1 MATVTTTPKAP
12 APASAPARLRTL
24 LIVLVTGCLAWG
36 VVAGW
41 TVSQHASAAGDVVGT
56 SEPLSLDARQL
67 YRSLSDAD
75 ITATT
80 AFLSGVQER
89 LAMRQRYAADISGAA
104 ADLAALKAA
113 DSRAQA
119 ASLSAIAAGL
129 PLYTDYVARAV
140 TWNSAGYQ
148 SPGASFMQNASV
160 EMHLVLLPAARSIYA
175 QESAQLRASS
185 AQATGLPWIVV
196 ALVLALVIG
205 YVLLRTQRWVSLRTH
220 RVVNYGL
227 LGATVVLLVGVI
239 WLVAAFAVARG
250 DLSKGVNHGSAPAE
264 TLAQADIAAA
274 QARGDEVLNL
284 ISRSGDTSFE
294 QDFAKVRAEL
304 GPGHGTLLSTAA
316 ASSSGEPGAR
326 WVAAA
331 GRDARTWYAVNQHL
345 YSLDLAANYAKETQ
359 LVVQSAPGS
368 SAPEFSSLE
377 RDLGRAITADQV
389 VFSSAASAGRDAFGG
404 LEAGIIVVALLMAAG
419 CAWGLSRRLAEYR

>member
-1 MATVTTTPKAP
+1 MATVMTRRPP

-41 TVSQHASAAGDVVGT
+41 TVSQHASAASDVVGT
-56 SEPLSLDARQL
+56 SEPLSLDAQQM

-80 AFLSGVQER
+80 AFLSGVQEP
-89 LAMRQRYAADISGAA
+89 LANRQRYAADISGAA
-104 ADLAALKAA
+104 ADLAALKATG
-113 DSRAQA
+113 AQSQDP
-119 ASLSAIAAGL
+119 SLSAIAAGL
-129 PLYTDYVARAV
+129 PVYTDYVARAQ
-140 TWNSAGYQ
+140 TWNQAEYQ
-148 SPGASFMQNASV
+148 SPGASFMQDASE
-160 EMHLVLLPAARSIYA
+160 EMHLVLLPAARRVYA
-175 QESAQLRASS
+175 QESARLSASS

-196 ALVLALVIG
+196 VLILAVAIG
-205 YVLLRTQRWVSLRTH
+205 FVLLRTQRWVSGRTH
-220 RVVNYGL
+220 RMVNYGL
-227 LGATVVLLVGVI
+227 LGATVVLAAGGI
-239 WLVAAFAVARG
+239 WLVVAFGVARA
-250 DLSKGVNHGSAPAE
+250 DLSKGVGHGSAPAE
-264 TLAQADIAAA
+264 TLAQADIAAG

-294 QDFAKVRAEL
+294 QDFAKVRGEL
-304 GPGHGTLLSTAA
+304 GPGPGTLLTTAA
-316 ASSSGEPGAR
+316 TSSSGEPGAR

-331 GRDARTWYAVNQHL
+331 GRDARTWYGVNQHL

-377 RDLGRAITADQV
+377 RDLGRAIAADQV
-389 VFSSAASAGRDAFGG
+389 VFSRSATAGRDAFGG
-404 LEAGIIVVALLMAAG
+404 LEAGVIVAALLMAAG

>member
-1 MATVTTTPKAP
+1 MATTVMTRKAP

-41 TVSQHASAAGDVVGT
+41 TVSQHAAAASDVVGT
-56 SEPLSLDARQL
+56 SEPLSLDARQM

-80 AFLSGVQER
+80 AFLSGVAEP
-89 LAMRQRYAADISGAA
+89 LATRQRYAADISGAA

-113 DSRAQA
+113 SAQPQA

-129 PLYTDYVARAV
+129 PVYTDYVARAQ
-140 TWNSAGYQ
+140 TWNQAEYQ
-148 SPGASFMQNASV
+148 SPGASFMQDASE
-160 EMHLVLLPAARSIYA
+160 EMHLVLLPAARSVYA
-175 QESAQLRASS
+175 QEGARLTASS
-185 AQATGLPWIVV
+185 AQATGLPWIIVV
-196 ALVLALVIG
+196 LVLAMAIG
-205 YVLLRTQRWVSLRTH
+205 FLLLRTQRWVSRRTH
-220 RVVNYGL
+220 RLVNYGL
-227 LGATVVLLVGVI
+227 LGATVALVIGAV
-239 WLVAAFAVARG
+239 WLVAAYGVARA
-250 DLSKGVNHGSAPAE
+250 DLSRGVGHGSAPAE
-264 TLAQADIAAA
+264 TLAQADISAA

-294 QDFAKVRAEL
+294 QDFAKVRHEL
-304 GPGHGTLLSTAA
+304 GPGSGSLLSTAA

-331 GRDARTWYAVNQHL
+331 GRDARTWYGVNQHL

-377 RDLGRAITADQV
+377 RDLGRAITADQAI
-389 VFSSAASAGRDAFGG
+389 FSDSATAGRDAFGG
-404 LEAGIIVVALLMAAG
+404 LDAGVIVVALLMAAG